1 MMWEFVL
8 WLKNA
13 FNALVNTFNAYHFS
27 FGGIDV
33 TLYEIMLGLLCM
45 SIVISVFWKGARG

>member
-1 MMWEFVL
+1 MFDFVL

-13 FNALVNTFNAYHFS
+13 FNTLVNTFNAYHFS
-27 FGGIDV
+27 FAGMDV
-33 TLYEIMLGLLCM
+33 TLYEIMLGLLCT

>member
-1 MMWEFVL
+1 MWDFVL

-13 FNALVNTFNAYHFS
+13 FNLLVITFNAYHFS